1 MADPR
6 FYSVSKSLCLAEIAE
21 LSQSSL
27 QASGD
32 GKAVFDDVA
41 SLDQAGSSHV
51 SFLDNRLYVKTF
63 SKSSAGACFVKKDYA
78 DLAPKGMALLISDDP
93 YRAHACLARA
103 FYPLSPV
110 EPGCDPSAHIDPT
123 AVIGEGCRI
132 EAGAVIGR
140 KVKIATGCVIGANSL
155 IGAGCVLG
163 KETRIAS
170 NVSIICSLIGER
182 VLTHAGARIGQD
194 GFGFAMG
201 EDHLKVPQLG
211 RVVIGDDVEIGAN
224 ATIDRGSGP
233 DTVIGAGSKIDNL
246 VQIAHNVQLGQG
258 CVIVAQ
264 AGISGSTRLDDF
276 VVVGGQAGLAG
287 HLHFGIGAQV
297 AGNSGVMRDVGPG
310 ETVGGSPA
318 VPIRDWHRQTVAL
331 SHLAGKKDIIKKSN
345 PTKKN

>member
-6 FYSVSKSLCLAEIAE
+6 FYSVSKPLCLAEIAE

-27 QASGD
+27 QSGTD

-41 SLDQAGSSHV
+41 SLDQAGPSHV
-51 SFLDNRLYVKTF
+51 SFFDNRLYGEAF
-63 SKSSAGACFVKKDYA
+63 SKSGAGACFVREDHA
-78 DLAPKGMALLISDDP
+78 DQAPRDMALLLSDDP
-93 YRAHACLARA
+93 YRAYARLASA
-103 FYPLSPV
+103 FYPLPPV
-110 EPGCDPSAHIDPT
+110 EPGCHASAHIDPT

-132 EAGAVIGR
+132 EAGAVIGE
-140 KVKIATGCVIGANSL
+140 KAKIAPGCVIGANSV

-163 KETRIAS
+163 EGTRIGS
-170 NVSIICSLIGER
+170 NVSIVCSLIGER
-182 VLTHAGARIGQD
+182 VLIHSGVRIGQD

-201 EDHLKVPQLG
+201 EEHLNVPQLG

-224 ATIDRGSGP
+224 TTVDRGSGP
-233 DTVIGAGSKIDNL
+233 DTVIGTGSKIDNL
-246 VQIAHNVQLGQG
+246 VQIAHNVHLGRG

-264 AGISGSTRLDDF
+264 AGISGSTKLDDY
-276 VVVGGQAGLAG
+276 VVVGGQSGLTG
-287 HLHFGIGAQV
+287 HLHLGTGAQV

-331 SHLAGKKDIIKKSN
+331 SRLAGKKK
-345 PTKKN
+345 T